1 MSNNS
6 NKQNLSD
13 YVASSLNQKLNIKD
27 RVDVDKN
34 DLEKND
40 ENNKLKNKKT
50 FKQKWNEQK
59 VDKKYIDESKN
70 WKDIFKRSITGCLI
84 GSNSV
89 VYGSSSSLY
98 AYQMKNYHDVVD
110 GWCNFFNPK
119 SFRDWLW
126 KLVWI
131 LPFLF
136 AFMIAL
142 IIVYA
147 IDSAIFASG
156 YELSL
161 IFLFIGIN
169 IIGLFFLILNSKKR
183 PKNFFKKN
191 EINWKQII
199 LFFTSILIIFGI
211 AFAARYAWLQE
222 YPFGHLT
229 YQQVNEINQNA
240 IVSEIIKNN
249 SIETTYAIQIVIA
262 GFLAGLTTF
271 IPGTSGTF
279 MLAVIGSNSFINT
292 ATRFIFGGY
301 TSGIDGI
308 SLSWA
313 WSTIV
318 IALFGIILGFVASA
332 FSARYLIN
340 KFNNSYKTM
349 NLGFSTI
356 LIISTLISLQSIN
369 YTAIGTNSG
378 LLISCLVL
386 LLIPSFIGCALL
398 GWFKREELKSIIKS
412 FNTKEI

>member
-34 DLEKND
+34 DVAKND
-40 ENNKLKNKKT
+40 ENDKAKNKKT

-70 WKDIFKRSITGCLI
+70 WKDIFKRSILGSII

-98 AYQMKNYHDVVD
+98 AYQMKNYYDVVD
-110 GWCNFFNPK
+110 GWCNFFSPK

-131 LPFLF
+131 LPFLL
-136 AFMIAL
+136 AFITA
-142 IIVYA
+142 IIVIYA

-169 IIGLFFLILNSKKR
+169 IIGLFFLILNPKKR
-183 PKNFFKKN
+183 PQNFFKKN
-191 EINWKQII
+191 EVNWKQIV
-199 LFFTSILIIFGI
+199 LFFTSIFVIFGI
-211 AFAARYAWLQE
+211 AFAARYAWIQE
-222 YPFGHLT
+222 YPFSHLT
-229 YQQVNEINQNA
+229 YQQVNDINQNT

-249 SIETTYAIQIVIA
+249 SISTSYAIQIIIA

-292 ATRFIFGGY
+292 ATRFAFGGY
-301 TSGIDGI
+301 TNGIDGI

-318 IALFGIILGFVASA
+318 IALFGIILGFIASA
-332 FSARYLIN
+332 FGTRYLMN
-340 KFNNSYKTM
+340 KFENSYKTM
-349 NLGFSTI
+349 NLGFSII
-356 LIISTLISLQSIN
+356 LVISIFISLQNIN
-369 YTAIGTNSG
+369 YTAINMNSG

-386 LLIPSFIGCALL
+386 LLIPTIVGCGLL
-398 GWFKREELKSIIKS
+398 GWFKKEELVNIVNS
-412 FNTKEI
+412 FKTKEI